1 MSPWARDG
9 GPCPDPTPAPR
20 GQPAPLAPA
29 AARAPSHLNRALRDK
44 PRHQLDKA
52 TVASPG
58 LPPDGHWASG
68 TPRLRARPS
77 GAPSEQPPEPGLTR
91 DRAKPPPPAPT
102 SSLIP
107 PSRPMGQS
115 IPGISRSRHRPKCRV
130 PGLLP
135 GALGGGRVPWAVPSI
150 PPPASPSRAQHTPP
164 PHPRAVPPCPGCR
177 RERGPRGAGGRQP
190 PGSCPSRG
198 AGEAAGP
205 LQRVP
210 GSLRAWPRAPPPRP
224 GRGAPGCP
232 GSQCPLVT
240 AGTAA
245 APPAAPRAG
254 GVSRG
259 SPGWGGGNQ
268 APTDRM
274 GP

>member
-1 MSPWARDG
+1 MSPSPWVRYG
-9 GPCPDPTPAPR
+9 GPCPEPTPAPW

-29 AARAPSHLNRALRDK
+29 AARVCRAPSHLNRALRDK

-91 DRAKPPPPAPT
+91 DRAKPPPAPT

-150 PPPASPSRAQHTPP
+150 PP
-164 PHPRAVPPCPGCR
+164 HPRIPQPCP
-177 RERGPRGAGGRQP
+177 
-190 PGSCPSRG
+190 
-198 AGEAAGP
+198 
-205 LQRVP
+205 
-210 GSLRAWPRAPPPRP
+210 APPPRIP
-224 GRGAPGCP
+224 GRCP
-232 GSQCPLVT
+232 PVP
-240 AGTAA
+240 AA
-245 APPAAPRAG
+245 AGSVVPAGPGTGSPPGAARAG
-254 GVSRG
+254 GQGKPPAPCSGSRG
-259 SPGWGGGNQ
+259 RSGLGPGPPRP
-268 APTDRM
+268 APAA
-274 GP
+274 GPRDARARSALL